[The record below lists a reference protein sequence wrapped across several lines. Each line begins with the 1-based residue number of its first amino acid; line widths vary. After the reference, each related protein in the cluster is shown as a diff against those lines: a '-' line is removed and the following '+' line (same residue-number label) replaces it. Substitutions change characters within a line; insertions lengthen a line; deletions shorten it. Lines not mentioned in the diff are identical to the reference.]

1 MIKIW
6 KKRVYKSNKSRY
18 LPWKN
23 IRAVSAIFQCFKH
36 KIISCG
42 SVKLNIR
49 CRLMGRMNSSLSHAQ
64 KQQYSFRNYFI
75 PLWIT
80 IAASPLLSVAGSGTR
95 ATERR
100 RSRSRSRA
108 NVIESKLAK
117 RHSIYIRTVSFYS
130 LLSTLLIQ
138 FKLVYRPF
146 GQSNMQM
153 QLDFCPDQPGRIQ
166 MCQ

>member
-1 MIKIW
+1 MSWTGCQNNPIYLNSYLQKSLESFGKKSADKMWFDKNSRKKVPCPVLDRVKCAATVSALKKI
-6 KKRVYKSNKSRY
+6 R
-18 LPWKN
+18 
-23 IRAVSAIFQCFKH
+23 VSAIFQCFKP

-42 SVKLNIR
+42 PVKLNIR
-49 CRLMGRMNSSLSHAQ
+49 CSLNSSLSHAQ

-117 RHSIYIRTVSFYS
+117 RHSLYIGTVTF
-130 LLSTLLIQ
+130 
-138 FKLVYRPF
+138 
-146 GQSNMQM
+146 
-153 QLDFCPDQPGRIQ
+153 
-166 MCQ
+166 